1 MQKMRG
7 LRNKYRNH
15 IQAAPLAETESL
27 KLAKSPLALRCIPKV
42 KQDLSKAVETTF
54 RSLTK
59 Q

>member
-1 MQKMRG
+1 MRG